1 MQAVR
6 GCPSVYAAEAARPV
20 GELGTAMAQEVE
32 GLAELLRTL
41 QALPK
46 EIVSVKGGPV
56 RVGLRKAGQVW
67 QRAAQANIDRIVAE
81 PNKDGRPSV
90 SSGTLKRAVIVSR
103 DPNPQRS
110 GANERVLVKL
120 RRKDR
125 APNGQTV
132 HAYGGSLEFGSIR
145 AHDDQGKRFR
155 TARQRLKYLE
165 FGTETVAPKPWLR
178 PVVPEKSSEALS
190 VFISETRKAIDRAV
204 KKARRK

>member
-1 MQAVR
+1 
-6 GCPSVYAAEAARPV
+6 
-20 GELGTAMAQEVE
+20 MAQEVE

-41 QALPK
+41 EALPR

-56 RVGLRKAGQVW
+56 RVGLRAAGKVW

-90 SSGTLKRAVIVSR
+90 STGTLKKTVIVSR

-110 GANERVLVKL
+110 GANERVLVRL

-125 APNGQTV
+125 APNGASV
-132 HAYGGSLEFGSIR
+132 HAYGGMLEFGNEQVPAKS
-145 AHDDQGKRFR
+145 
-155 TARQRLKYLE
+155 
-165 FGTETVAPKPWLR
+165 WLR

-190 VFISETRKAIDRAV
+190 VFINESRKAIERAV